1 MSIEAST
8 FHIISLGCA
17 KNLVDSD
24 SLAKLLNSQNFR
36 SAESPRK
43 AEFIIVNTCG
53 FIHDARAES
62 IQVLKEW
69 SRRKRPGQKLIASGC
84 MSQRYQADLLKD
96 IPGIDGLMGTR
107 NLQDILLVT
116 QTLQGSRPKQ
126 SLVFFPEYASIQ
138 RSPGLPGYAIQGK
151 SAYLKIAD
159 GCRRACAFCAIPMI
173 KGPLVSRPINDIL
186 QDAQTLQSEGIKEI
200 NLIAQDVTDFGQDLG
215 MRDGLT
221 MLLSQLLPTI
231 PDIPWVRLLYT
242 FPGSISDGLIEL
254 MAESNQLLPYLDIPL
269 QHADPEVLRAMHR
282 PSDLEWIHTILVR
295 MREQIP
301 NLVIRTTMMVG
312 FPNETKQSFENMK
325 SFLREANF
333 DHVGVFTYSPE
344 ENTPAHTLGDPVPAV
359 VKEARREELMS
370 LQAEISLKKNQQLI
384 GQTLDVLIEGVDGE
398 HHILVGRSYRDA
410 PEIDGLVVI
419 EGDGQVGE
427 LLPGQITGA
436 MQHDLYGVLKSNQ

>member
-36 SAESPRK
+36 SAENPRK

-84 MSQRYQADLLKD
+84 MSQRYQAELLKD

-116 QTLQGSRPKQ
+116 QALQGSRPKQ
-126 SLVFFPEYASIQ
+126 SLVFFPEYTSIQ
-138 RSPGLPGYAIQGK
+138 RNPGLPGYAIQGK

-186 QDAQTLQSEGIKEI
+186 QDAHTLQTVGIKEI

-221 MLLSQLLPTI
+221 TLLSQLLPTI

-242 FPGSISDGLIEL
+242 FPGSISDDLIEL
-254 MAESNQLLPYLDIPL
+254 MTESNQLLPYLDIPL
-269 QHADPEVLRAMHR
+269 QHADPEVLKAMHR
-282 PSDLEWIHTILVR
+282 PSDLEWVHTTLVR
-295 MREQIP
+295 MRKQIP
-301 NLVIRTTMMVG
+301 NLVIRTTIMVG
-312 FPNETKQSFENMK
+312 FPNETKQSFENLK

-344 ENTPAHTLGDPVPAV
+344 ENTPAHTLGDPIPAA

-384 GQTLDVLIEGVDGE
+384 GQTLDVLIEGVDEE

-427 LLPGQITGA
+427 LLAVQIAGA
-436 MQHDLYGVLKSNQ
+436 IQHDLYGVLKSNK